1 LCDEPSP
8 LSHTRMAT
16 LAFQGPSPLLDPLPL
31 PLDPPLLVARNGSV
45 SGGTLV
51 AGAAGSA
58 GDRTGLMLW
67 PGSTAMC
74 RFVHAAATTS
84 STSSSSS
91 SSPAT
96 RRWPAHVRAVVEL
109 GCGCGA
115 VSALA
120 ARYLAPPTTS
130 ATLSLLRPLVI
141 ATDGSDSALTL
152 ARQTLDANG
161 ATFPRVQTAVRRL
174 GWEAGSSCSLEGL
187 LRGRAEDGDEDEGK
201 DALRDDTAAAA
212 ADYPTSAS
220 AVLAA
225 EVVYP
230 SSTFRTLLDLFGV
243 ARGLLGRGEKG
254 PGGGTQSPPSPA
266 SPQLPRT
273 DAASYLI
280 PNSRGG
286 PFVMSYV
293 QRRPETTLSLLLAAD
308 VCGWAWDP
316 VSPSLYTE
324 PGEGADPMGACVVVF
339 TMVAGVDPHGEEER
353 ASLLGFPAGLGVDA
367 ADEAAVV
374 AAALARIEAE
384 PTFAAAVTSA
394 FPHVLA
400 QVEAARLARE
410 EAAAE
415 EWAAP
420 GEV

>member
-16 LAFQGPSPLLDPLPL
+16 LAFQGSPLLDPLPL
-31 PLDPPLLVARNGSV
+31 PLDPPLLVARNVAV

-74 RFVHAAATTS
+74 RFVHAAA
-84 STSSSSS
+84 STSTSA
-91 SSPAT
+91 PAT

-130 ATLSLLRPLVI
+130 ATPSPLRPLVI
-141 ATDGSDSALTL
+141 ATDGSDSALKL
-152 ARQTLDANG
+152 ARQTLDANS
-161 ATFPRVQTAVRRL
+161 ATFPGVRTAVRRL

-187 LRGRAEDGDEDEGK
+187 LRGRAGDGDEDKDK
-201 DALRDDTAAAA
+201 DAAAAA
-212 ADYPTSAS
+212 ADYPTAAS

-254 PGGGTQSPPSPA
+254 CGGGTTTHSPPLPPSPA
-266 SPQLPRT
+266 APQLPRT
-273 DAASYLI
+273 DASSFLI

-308 VCGWAWDP
+308 VCGWAWEP

-339 TMVAGVDPHGEEER
+339 TMVAGVDPHGEEGC
-353 ASLLGFPAGLGVDA
+353 ASLPGFPAGLGVDA

-384 PTFAAAVTSA
+384 PSFAAAVTSA